1 MQNSYPGTGR
11 VDLGSR
17 GKSEVIT
24 IRISPKAKFA
34 LEILARME
42 GRTAAQAAESAIIM
56 MLGYGYRR
64 ASDWRDGH
72 HDFSKEES
80 FAVIDRLWSPHRGE
94 RLLRTVF
101 QHPELL
107 VYEEEVVWNEMG
119 RAGVFDGYLEQPI
132 SLKSR
137 LLPDANL
144 MELEDR
150 VAKFL
155 DELDAAERAEAEK
168 RKAKKKVADA
178 GQSG

>member
-1 MQNSYPGTGR
+1 MQGTYPDTGR

-24 IRISPKAKFA
+24 IRINPKAKFA
-34 LEILARME
+34 LEILARMQ
-42 GRTAAQAAESAIIM
+42 GRTAAQTVEGAIHM
-56 MLGYGYRR
+56 MLDYGYRN
-64 ASDWRDGH
+64 ADDWRYGQH
-72 HDFSKEES
+72 NFSREDS
-80 FAVIDRLWSPHRGE
+80 LSVIEKLWSPHRGE
-94 RLLRTVF
+94 RLLRMAF

-107 VYEEEVVWNEMG
+107 VYEEEVVWNEMA

-150 VAKFL
+150 IAKFL
-155 DELDAAERAEAEK
+155 HELDAAERAEAEK
-168 RKAKKKVADA
+168 KKARKKAADA